1 MTLSSLS
8 SGILVL
14 IHEREACCLLAAA
27 LVPSGHNRATKPTTP
42 QATLAAHLQAVSDA
56 GLAIKTALRAPPGSK
71 QAMQA
76 VQAMLQLARSRLS
89 CQVALLS
96 FLLTRLAVH
105 FDSSKQVNE
114 SRSFHGIDYLG

>member
-1 MTLSSLS
+1 
-8 SGILVL
+8 
-14 IHEREACCLLAAA
+14 
-27 LVPSGHNRATKPTTP
+27 
-42 QATLAAHLQAVSDA
+42 
-56 GLAIKTALRAPPGSK
+56 
-71 QAMQA
+71 MQA